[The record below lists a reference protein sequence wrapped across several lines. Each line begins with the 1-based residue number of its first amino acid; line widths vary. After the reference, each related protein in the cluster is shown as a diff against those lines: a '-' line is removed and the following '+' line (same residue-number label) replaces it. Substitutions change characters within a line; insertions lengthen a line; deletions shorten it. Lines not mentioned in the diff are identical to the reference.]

1 MPSRTVLTD
10 VPAWF
15 FVRATVVCHS
25 CGTLNPRGEII
36 FDRSENNLLRIFAP
50 RQAWGYARRNGHKH
64 RTPCMTGF
72 AERTRPQGACSKTA
86 GDERRRTIQCTPTTP
101 DTHPPR
107 SISTRS
113 PAFTPSQQSNG
124 IFAYAARPPAASLHA
139 HAFCSSRSPLARP
152 LPCADRTIGERNLTT
167 PPGLLAHLRR
177 EGEDRA
183 TNRSREGREHLFAK
197 TNKKFEI

>member
-1 MPSRTVLTD
+1 MKYAIIQPRISRTET
-10 VPAWF
+10 
-15 FVRATVVCHS
+15 
-25 CGTLNPRGEII
+25 E
-36 FDRSENNLLRIFAP
+36 SE
-50 RQAWGYARRNGHKH
+50 
-64 RTPCMTGF
+64 PCMTGF

-139 HAFCSSRSPLARP
+139 HARCSSRSPLARP
-152 LPCADRTIGERNLTT
+152 LPCVDRTIGERNLTT
-167 PPGLLAHLRR
+167 PRGLLAQLVELTTHCSDCATAHTFCSSRSPLARSLPCD
-177 EGEDRA
+177 DRIA
-183 TNRSREGREHLFAK
+183 CCDDSGSFKLLPLPLSSLISPHRT
-197 TNKKFEI
+197 